1 MGPFCQTGNRERTT
15 IIGVDLLSLLVTY
28 ITTWPDA
35 TLDEMA
41 VFIYNKGGVST
52 PARQYPIA
60 FGSLT

>member
-52 PARQYPIA
+52 PIRQ
-60 FGSLT
+60 FQNVLGCST